1 MGTRVWLHCRHVET
15 TFRCRAQRK
24 YRIPPSGAHN
34 SAAAARQSWT
44 GAAGSPPGRALQPIA
59 TCTRGQQQRQIH
71 TRWAP
76 RSSRRSSGTPSSHQ
90 TALPSHRPKARTIP
104 RQRAG
109 KRAHPTDSEHGAA
122 GPPRMVS
129 ELRHT
134 MTAHLSA
141 APADTA
147 RLSGNSSAQPCPKA
161 TRGARQPAPRARHE
175 RPPPLRLSLPSGRDR
190 HSVAGQ
196 GGRDGGPMMPSAP
209 TTRGREH
216 LGCVR
221 GQPIIGGRGSVPHS
235 RRTGTV

>member
-1 MGTRVWLHCRHVET
+1 MLKESLLWH
-15 TFRCRAQRK
+15 RCTLANRRMA
-24 YRIPPSGAHN
+24 SGAH
-34 SAAAARQSWT
+34 SSGAAAGASQAQT
-44 GAAGSPPGRALQPIA
+44 AAAGSQPTGALQPVA
-59 TCTRGQQQRQIH
+59 TCTRGQPQRQIH
-71 TRWAP
+71 TWWAP
-76 RSSRRSSGTPSSHQ
+76 RSSRPSSGTPSSHQ
-90 TALPSHRPKARTIP
+90 TALPSHSPKARTIR

-109 KRAHPTDSEHGAA
+109 KRAHPTDSDHGAA

-161 TRGARQPAPRARHE
+161 THGARQPAPRARHE
-175 RPPPLRLSLPSGRDR
+175 RPPPLRLSLPLGRDR